1 MKFSLTWS
9 SEPST
14 RHEVYKTFAQMSDDD
29 DAADHPGVTLVGRWH
44 DIVAGQ
50 GVLICESDD
59 LAAVQGWAFNWNGA
73 LNIEIRPVLDDDE
86 CKAMLKT
93 KLGL

>member
-9 SEPST
+9 SDPAT
-14 RHEVYKTFAQMSDDD
+14 RHDVYKTFAQMSDDD

-44 DIVAGQ
+44 DVGAGQ
-50 GVLICESDD
+50 GVAICESDD
-59 LAAVQGWAFNWNGA
+59 LAAVQGWAFNWNGV

>member
-9 SEPST
+9 SDPST
-14 RHEVYKTFAQMSDDD
+14 RHDAYKTFAQMSDDD
-29 DAADHPGVTLVGRWH
+29 DVADHPGVTLVGRWH
-44 DIVAGQ
+44 DVVAGQ

-59 LAAVQGWAFNWNGA
+59 LAAVQGWAFNWNDVV
-73 LNIEIRPVLDDDE
+73 NIEIRPVLDDDE